1 MDYYRSPQ
9 APPGLIVRDAGLL
22 LLRWFAGLA
31 LIFYHAREEV
41 MTGWRHVWYKTPW
54 PYAAEIT
61 DRGFPLP
68 EAVAIVSAVVA
79 LLGSALLV
87 SGLLCRISALALLA
101 CSLCALFLYAS
112 VPPVAEKLVLY
123 TGVYLVLVLCG
134 PGRFS
139 LDSVLMS
146 RQSKR

>member
-9 APPGLIVRDAGLL
+9 APAGLIVRDVGLL

-41 MTGWRHVWYKTPW
+41 MTGWRHVWYKTAW

-139 LDSVLMS
+139 LDAVLVA